1 MDRSGVLRPP
11 SRENDARARTA
22 PRAHVAFL
30 SLRDLASPAAGG
42 SELLIDKLAEGLAR
56 RGHPTTLVCGG
67 PVGAGRPYRVRRNG
81 GPYSQFL
88 TAPRAVR
95 SLDRVDLLVEVC
107 NGLPYLAPAWS
118 PRTPAVCLV
127 NHVHR
132 ELWPLRYP
140 WPIAALGRY
149 AETVLL
155 PRVHRGNLF
164 VAVSE
169 STARALAEIGVAPER
184 IRVVT
189 NGVEDV
195 AQPAAL
201 PRKSAEPLFLALGR
215 LAEYKR
221 IDLLL
226 RLWER
231 VRPVTGGTLVIAG
244 DGPERERLEALAGSR
259 VVFTGRISEQTKHEL
274 LCQAWML
281 LHPSQVEGWGLVVT
295 EAAVR
300 RTPTVGFRI
309 PGLTDSVA
317 HGATGLLAPT
327 EGAFASAWAGLALD
341 PARRRAMGAAARRR
355 ALGLRWHTT
364 VERFATVVDEALHRA
379 AHSARAAH

>member
-1 MDRSGVLRPP
+1 MDTSGVLRPP
-11 SRENDARARTA
+11 SRENDTRASTA
-22 PRAHVAFL
+22 ARAHVAFL

-42 SELLIDKLAEGLAR
+42 SELLIDKLAAGLAR

-67 PVGAGRPYRVRRNG
+67 PVGSGRPYRVRRNG

-107 NGLPYLAPAWS
+107 NGLPYFAPAWS
-118 PRTPAVCLV
+118 PHTPAVCLV

-164 VAVSE
+164 VAVSD
-169 STARALAEIGVAPER
+169 STAQALADIGVARER

-195 AQPAAL
+195 ADPAAL
-201 PRKSAEPLFLALGR
+201 PSKSAEPLFLALGR

-221 IDLLL
+221 IDVLL

-244 DGPERERLEALAGSR
+244 DGPERERLEAMAGPG
-259 VVFTGRISEQTKHEL
+259 VHFTGRISEQRKHEL
-274 LCQAWML
+274 LCRAWVL

-309 PGLTDSVA
+309 PGLTDSVE
-317 HGATGLLAPT
+317 HDATGLLAPT

-341 PARRRAMGAAARRR
+341 PVRRHAMGAAARGR

-364 VERFATVVDEALHRA
+364 VERFAAVVDEALHRTA
-379 AHSARAAH
+379 PAPR